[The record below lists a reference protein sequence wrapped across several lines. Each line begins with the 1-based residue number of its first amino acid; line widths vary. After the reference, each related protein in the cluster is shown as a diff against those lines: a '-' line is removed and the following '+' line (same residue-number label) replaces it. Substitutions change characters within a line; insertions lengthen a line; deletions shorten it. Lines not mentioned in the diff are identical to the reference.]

1 MFTGSQ
7 CTSSDQPDQRARQ
20 FPLRFLLL
28 RQPLSALAV
37 PFVQLLSAYLQ
48 AMRCR
53 LTNTRFTDAVSSSAI
68 LSPFLLSAY
77 VYHTVL
83 GAVDSIKM
91 RRRCVVEYATLRG
104 RQHRRMRLV
113 ILANRQVFCGR
124 YVLAPALHRPTRRA
138 QYRQYA
144 RRSSGFPTS

>member
-53 LTNTRFTDAVSSSAI
+53 LTTRVLPTLYHRLPYFP
-68 LSPFLLSAY
+68 LFLLSAY

-113 ILANRQVFCGR
+113 ILANRQVFCGKR
-124 YVLAPALHRPTRRA
+124 ASTPALHRPTRRA